1 MLHFQKVLKML
12 RINLFFYLLFLI
24 ISFSPT
30 AKASPATTNVEIS
43 DRAYRDIEKLV
54 AFKMCYPPMI
64 DQRPFARGEFAR
76 IIAEARTNFSK
87 IKTEDNSQL
96 SYKDLSTKL
105 TKIRTL
111 DQIITRLTS
120 EFQEELI
127 DTSAI
132 AGEKASIRIH
142 PIEQARVDAILLDS
156 TPTQIPVYTD
166 VGYVDAQVN
175 PLLHYREGRH
185 AVDGFQGAIE
195 TKHRL
200 KLSNHLAI
208 LIHPRVETNAYVNGQ
223 NNYSTVLLQEGY
235 GVLQAGDAALEF
247 GRSSVV
253 WGPSE
258 RGSLLITNNAR
269 PLDLIK
275 FSTPSPFEL
284 PWVFRHLGKFRI
296 SLFGAN
302 LGPEQTFKYAWLTGY
317 RLSYM
322 PWRYLELGFGNTTTM
337 GGEGSSSLSASEI
350 VGEFFGFRPAGT
362 APNSPNKTNH
372 LMEAS
377 ILLRIPS
384 AWGLQIYGVLNN
396 DDKRDTL
403 KRFFRDGSAF
413 LAGFYLPRIGTCGI
427 SSFRFEFIRTSA
439 IHYRHG
445 FFQSGYTLDNLF
457 IGDDIGPDGLGIHT
471 RFDYDLSDNTTISAI
486 GDWDMR
492 RSDLHGVTLDPD
504 GTLGDT
510 IVTESRPAEKRY
522 RFVVEPNFKIRNNLN
537 LVINAGYE
545 RVTNAQYVQ
554 GADKNHW
561 LLAVSL
567 RLNFDK
573 NFKFGVKP

>member
-1 MLHFQKVLKML
+1 MLHFQKVLKMQ
-12 RINLFFYLLFLI
+12 RINLSFCLLLLI

-96 SYKDLSTKL
+96 SYNDLSTKL

-127 DTSAI
+127 DTGAI

-142 PIEQARVDAILLDS
+142 PIEQARVDAIFLDS
-156 TPTQIPVYTD
+156 APTQILVD
-166 VGYVDAQVN
+166 NGVGFVDAQVN

-195 TKHRL
+195 TKHRF
-200 KLSNHLAI
+200 KLSNHFAL
-208 LIHPRVETNAYVNGQ
+208 LIHPRVETNAYTNSQ
-223 NNYSTVLLQEGY
+223 NNYSTILLQEGY

-247 GRSSVV
+247 GRSSLT
-253 WGPSE
+253 WGPGE
-258 RGSLLITNNAR
+258 HGGLLITNDAR

-275 FSTPSPFEL
+275 LSTPSPFEL
-284 PWVFRHLGKFRI
+284 PWVFRHLGKFKI
-296 SLFGAN
+296 TLFGAN
-302 LGPEQTFKYAWLTGY
+302 LGPKQPLKYAWLTGY

-322 PWRYLELGFGNTTTM
+322 PWRNLELGFGSTTTM
-337 GGEGSSSLSASEI
+337 GGEGAPTLSAGEI
-350 VGEFFGFRPAGT
+350 VADFMGFRPGGSSNDT
-362 APNSPNKTNH
+362 PNH
-372 LMEAS
+372 IMEAS
-377 ILLRIPS
+377 VLLRIPS
-384 AWGLQIYGVLNN
+384 AYGLQIYGILNT
-396 DDKRDTL
+396 DDKRDTY
-403 KRFFRDGSAF
+403 KRFFRDGSAY
-413 LAGFYLPRIGTCGI
+413 LAGFYLPRIGTRGL
-427 SSFRFEFIRTSA
+427 SSFRFEFIRMSA
-439 IHYRHG
+439 IHYRHT
-445 FFQSGYTLDNLF
+445 FYTNGYTLDHLF

-471 RFDYDLSDNTTISAI
+471 RFDYDISDNASISAI

-492 RSDLHGVTLDPD
+492 RSDIHGMTTDPD
-504 GTLGDT
+504 GTLGDV
-510 IVTESRPAEKRY
+510 IVIKSNPAEKRY
-522 RFVVEPNFKIRNNLN
+522 RFIVEPNIKIRHNIN
-537 LVINAGYE
+537 LVVNAGYE

-573 NFKFGVKP
+573 NFKFGIKL